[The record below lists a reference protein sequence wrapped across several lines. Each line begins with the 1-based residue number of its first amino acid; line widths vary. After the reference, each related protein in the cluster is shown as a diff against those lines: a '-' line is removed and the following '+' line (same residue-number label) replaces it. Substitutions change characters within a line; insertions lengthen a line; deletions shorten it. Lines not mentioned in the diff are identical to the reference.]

1 MYHIFFSIPSVDGHL
16 SWFSVSTVLNSA
28 SVNNGVHVSFQIIV
42 FSRYM
47 LRHGIAESYG
57 SSVISFTRNLHTV
70 STVAVPIYISSN
82 SVGGFPFL
90 RTHWSF
96 IVCRLFDD
104 GLSSSVTLHLTVDL
118 IEHLFMCLLAVY
130 MSSLKK
136 CLFGSFAHFWT
147 RLWLLVFLFFFV
159 FFFLILSCMSCLY
172 IWTLIPS
179 WSLHLQI
186 FSSILRVVCREPAR
200 DIPLV
205 TKVMRKEARHTQRR
219 DRASGVP
226 PDILK
231 HLPPKKPESAYF
243 IALCSHL
250 WLY

>member
-90 RTHWSF
+90 QTHWSF

-130 MSSLKK
+130 KSSLKK

-147 RLWLLVFLFFFV
+147 RLWLLVFFFFFWYWAAWAV
-159 FFFLILSCMSCLY
+159 C
-172 IWTLIPS
+172 
-179 WSLHLQI
+179 I
-186 FSSILRVVCREPAR
+186 FG
-200 DIPLV
+200 
-205 TKVMRKEARHTQRR
+205 H
-219 DRASGVP
+219 
-226 PDILK
+226 
-231 HLPPKKPESAYF
+231 
-243 IALCSHL
+243 
-250 WLY
+250 